1 MSPPE
6 GAITRQHS
14 AGNPRIAAYLAVP
27 FILALLAAGVASA
40 ELPPGVTRLSAADAD
55 RSGSAIHLRRQAVGG
70 ATLVRVEAATTGI
83 SLLAVAGD
91 GSQVALADQLGEA
104 SASLTL
110 ARIDGEQL
118 RIAMPGLLAA
128 SFASDGSW
136 LAVIDGRGAL
146 WRVDAVSGGRALLA
160 QGPFIGSPV
169 VEADGSLLLLAVPSV
184 QAPYQSRL
192 IRFVTATGAAT
203 RLSGED
209 LVYGA
214 FPLDGGDL
222 AIVAHRI
229 DGNTVRRISGSSD
242 RLLVDLGPGA
252 VNVAVAGNGRIAFE
266 RNGEDVYLLD
276 EPGLAARRVGEG
288 GRPCFSPDGSSI
300 LVRRGDQ
307 TLGLDL
313 DGSVL
318 AIAAEPAGFAG
329 SAGCLP

>member
-1 MSPPE
+1 MSASE
-6 GAITRQHS
+6 GAITRRHS

-27 FILALLAAGVASA
+27 FILALVAVGVASA
-40 ELPPGVTRLSAADAD
+40 ELPPGVTRTSAADAD
-55 RSGSAIHLRRQAVGG
+55 RQGSAIHLRRQPVRG
-70 ATLVRVEAATTGI
+70 ATLVRVEAATRGM
-83 SLLAVAGD
+83 SLLAVAAD

-110 ARIDGEQL
+110 AKVEGDQL

-128 SFASDGSW
+128 SFAGDGTW

-146 WRVDAVSGGRALLA
+146 WRVDAASGASALLA
-160 QGPFIGSPV
+160 EGPFIGSPV
-169 VEADGSLLLLAVPSV
+169 IEPDGSLVLLAVPSV

-192 IRFVTATGAAT
+192 IRLTTATGAAT
-203 RLSGED
+203 RLSGEE

-222 AIVAHRI
+222 AVVAHRI
-229 DGNTVRRISGSSD
+229 DGNTVRRISASSD

-252 VNVAVAGNGRIAFE
+252 VNVAVAGNGLIAFE
-266 RNGEDVYLLD
+266 RNGEGVYLLD
-276 EPGLAARRVGEG
+276 APSLAARRVAEG

-300 LVRRGDQ
+300 LVRRGNQ

-318 AIAAEPAGFAG
+318 AVADEPAGFAG
-329 SAGCLP
+329 SKGCLP